1 MNKYRD
7 FRRRD
12 RNPNPASTARQTQRI
27 DKNSSRT
34 ARRHKYSNKGRLR
47 VVEPPS
53 ERFVSHMHTIWCI
66 RLSARGYVWEQC
78 KRKKLTRCLTKRNE
92 NRRFLSFSFAIPFFF
107 SCCNN
112 VSRSASCS
120 TFESRSNRFYI
131 TLHMRQMVDGLR
143 RNLNSPTLLL
153 YFILFKYL

>member
-34 ARRHKYSNKGRLR
+34 ARRHKYSNKGRLC

-53 ERFVSHMHTIWCI
+53 ERFVSHMHTIWYI
-66 RLSARGYVWEQC
+66 RLFVGVYVYVCMRARQC
-78 KRKKLTRCLTKRNE
+78 KRKKLTCCLTKQNE
-92 NRRFLSFSFAIPFFF
+92 NHRFLSFSFAAF
-107 SCCNN
+107 SFLAMFCEMLR
-112 VSRSASCS
+112 VR
-120 TFESRSNRFYI
+120 R
-131 TLHMRQMVDGLR
+131 LRQK
-143 RNLNSPTLLL
+143 
-153 YFILFKYL
+153 IE